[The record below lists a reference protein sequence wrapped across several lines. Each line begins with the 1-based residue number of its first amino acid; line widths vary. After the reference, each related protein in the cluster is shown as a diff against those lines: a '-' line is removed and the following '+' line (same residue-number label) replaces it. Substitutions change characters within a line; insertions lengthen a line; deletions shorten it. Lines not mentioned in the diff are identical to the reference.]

1 LNILDRYIVRSM
13 LGTILLVLM
22 VLLGLRSFIEFVG
35 QLDDLGNDY
44 TLVTIAIYVA
54 LRAPG
59 SIFDMLP
66 AAALLGS
73 LLGLGSLATHSELVV
88 MRASGVSRLRLL
100 GSAGLAGILLLIVM
114 ALLGESIAPSAG
126 QYARELRAAAM
137 HQDISI
143 GGGPDTWLKQGDVI
157 VNLRQRTD
165 DFAFGGVLLF
175 ELGAKQNLLNIGRAE
190 SANVDQDQ
198 RWILDNFAETRFSDA
213 GLSADT
219 VRRAVTSYEISPD
232 LLGLSVVRPDL
243 LDTPTLWRYIAHL
256 QANDLEADRYR
267 VAFWSRI
274 ANVFSVAVMT
284 VLALPFVFGSLRAAG
299 AGARLLV
306 GVLIG
311 LGYFLATQT
320 LVSSGEVFDLN
331 PVVVAW
337 LPTVTLLAITGIA
350 VSRIR

>member
-1 LNILDRYIVRSM
+1 MNLLDRYIVRSM
-13 LGTILLVLM
+13 LGAILLVLL
-22 VLLGLRSFIEFVG
+22 VLLGLRTFIEFVG
-35 QLDDLGNDY
+35 QLDDLGDDY
-44 TLVTIAIYVA
+44 TLMKIAAYVA

-66 AAALLGS
+66 AAALLGA
-73 LLGLGSLATHSELVV
+73 LVGLGSLATHSELVV
-88 MRASGVSRLRLL
+88 MRASGVSRMQLLRSCSL
-100 GSAGLAGILLLIVM
+100 AGLLLLIVM
-114 ALLGESIAPSAG
+114 ALLGESVAPSAG
-126 QYARELRAAAM
+126 QYARELRAAAL
-137 HQDISI
+137 HQDITI
-143 GGGPDTWLKQGDVI
+143 GDGRNTWLKQGPVI
-157 VNLRQRTD
+157 VNLRQLSE
-165 DFAFGGVLLF
+165 DFSFGGVVLF
-175 ELGAKQNLLNIGRAE
+175 QVGENQKLAHMGRAE
-190 SANVDQDQ
+190 SANVDERQ
-198 RWILDNFAETRFSDA
+198 RWILDNYAETRFDDD

-243 LDTPTLWRYIAHL
+243 LDTPTLWRYIGHL

-274 ANVFSVAVMT
+274 ANVFSVVVMT

-337 LPTVTLLAITGIA
+337 LPTVILLAITGVA